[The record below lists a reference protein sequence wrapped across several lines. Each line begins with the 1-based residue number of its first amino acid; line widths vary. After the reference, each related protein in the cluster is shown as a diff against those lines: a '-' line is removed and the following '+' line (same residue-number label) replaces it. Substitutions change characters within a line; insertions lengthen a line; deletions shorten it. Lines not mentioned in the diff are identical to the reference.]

1 MFEREPWENIRI
13 LPEAYEGEE
22 DQVKLA
28 EYITKLRKRM
38 ECALSLA
45 RESSEHVQKKLKE
58 KNDKK
63 IVVKYFEPGDYVF
76 MFSPIKSR
84 PLQARF

>member
-1 MFEREPWENIRI
+1 
-13 LPEAYEGEE
+13 
-22 DQVKLA
+22 
-28 EYITKLRKRM
+28 M